1 MAQQSMLV
9 HWHEEGSIVDESNRR
24 YTDEEVTP
32 IFPQALSRGG
42 HKDTIS
48 HSELVEIARSSG
60 ISPEQ
65 LQAAV
70 DEEAN
75 EGELDAA
82 KEKWIQRHRRE
93 FFSHLTSF
101 CIINGFLL
109 MVNLIT
115 GPRYLWVVWPMMG
128 WGVGLAFHYVNTF
141 FVASERVER
150 GARRILRRK
159 QRRLEWLRDH
169 GHV

>member
-1 MAQQSMLV
+1 M
-9 HWHEEGSIVDESNRR
+9 EESNRR
-24 YTDEEVTP
+24 YSDEEVSA
-32 IFPQALSRGG
+32 IFRRALQSGG
-42 HKDTIS
+42 HRDTIN
-48 HSELVEIARSSG
+48 HSELVDIARSSG

-65 LQAAV
+65 LQAAI
-70 DEEAN
+70 EEESR
-75 EGELDAA
+75 EGDLDAA
-82 KEKWIQRHRRE
+82 KEKWKGRHRQE
-93 FFSHLTSF
+93 FYGHLTSY

-141 FVASERVER
+141 FVADEKVER
-150 GARRILRRK
+150 GARKLLRKR